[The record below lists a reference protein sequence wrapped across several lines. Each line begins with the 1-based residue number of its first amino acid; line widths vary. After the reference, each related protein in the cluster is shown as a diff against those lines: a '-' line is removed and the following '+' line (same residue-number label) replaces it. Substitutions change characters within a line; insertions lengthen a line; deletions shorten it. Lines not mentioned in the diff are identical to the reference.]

1 MMLTKPKQDSSGLV
15 RIVMIKSGQADYV
28 EIEPHSS
35 VHLVGDNGI
44 GKSMILATIQ
54 FLMIDDWNRGKMK
67 LSNGALKDKE
77 FYFPNSNSYVI
88 FELESVEGVRH
99 LYVIRGLGK
108 TNNFE
113 IEKWAAE
120 GCWFNEGIFIENDAD
135 KSRIRSW
142 DEIRDNLLK
151 QSSSLQKISN
161 KSDRIRVLKTWMGWF
176 GKSKKGDDFSDLYLK
191 FLKLGSIKE
200 SELKE
205 HIISSS
211 VPDNMTKRIDISEDY
226 SRTWREIVEERA
238 NLQKLKSVQTKLS
251 KVIEEHDELVIR
263 KNRLSQQ
270 WINYSNGVQKWAD
283 EAGETTKLLTK
294 EKEELKDL
302 KTQTQKEE
310 SRLFKER
317 EFQKKQYIE
326 KEIQIRNLE
335 ETEVF
340 AKSFDI
346 SSAESGFI
354 DSESK
359 YEELSAKLGSIKNVS
374 SKSLKRKLI
383 EEESKETHLKRIVFN
398 NSKTLFSSMKD
409 NGIDEVNIT
418 NAFRI
423 LDSNLLSSE
432 GTITNIATAKNWI
445 VQLSD
450 SIENDQTII
459 NGIRVSVEKS
469 KMNDFNIDNAKT
481 NLKEVQND
489 LLIIREQLKAID
501 DNKPLL
507 DEKELMFS
515 KMIKMRANID
525 RYTKWNEFG
534 KDDLLNNRTNFE
546 DLKKLK
552 TDNQNQI
559 DEIKAK
565 IEKIEQR
572 FIEIAKEFEDLNQ
585 VEATVQLYRDA
596 GTLLSI
602 ENIPKPEE
610 INIQYQQIVLE
621 LRQLHSDCTDY
632 NRKEI
637 NFDRDFFTVQ
647 AKLGNSIAGF
657 EREDFISEA
666 REKLDGIDT
675 LQTTIQ
681 DLWFELSNN
690 ISGTADDLLKSL
702 REVER
707 KVQSISSSL
716 KKKKITNIEEIHIS
730 IAKDETKVKSIIK
743 AASGSVF
750 NNFESKENRAH
761 FREMEKLFEE
771 KPSIDLLELFNLDLH
786 IKKPGDIERR
796 KIGSIDKSGSEGQIT
811 AIKSHLLMIL
821 LSDVLGKNRAR
832 IPIFLDETG
841 KLGSSNYKQILDMSK
856 EVNIQIMTASPYPVE
871 YAERQHPI
879 IGYGEENRLKIR
891 PEQHW
896 SSITD
901 EGKK

>member
-88 FELESVEGVRH
+88 FELESIEGVRH

-108 TNNFE
+108 TNNFD

-161 KSDRIRVLKTWMGWF
+161 KPDRIRVLKTWMGWF

-263 KNRLSQQ
+263 KNKLSQQ
-270 WINYSNGVQKWAD
+270 WINYANGVQKWAD
-283 EAGETTKLLTK
+283 EAEETTKLLSK
-294 EKEELKDL
+294 EKEKMKDF

-317 EFQKKQYIE
+317 EFQEKQYIE

-335 ETEVF
+335 ETELF

-346 SSAESGFI
+346 SSAESEFT
-354 DSESK
+354 DSELK

-383 EEESKETHLKRIVFN
+383 EEESKEIHLKRIVFD

-409 NGIDEVNIT
+409 SGIDEVNIT

-432 GTITNIATAKNWI
+432 GTITNITTAKDWI
-445 VQLSD
+445 AQLSD

-459 NGIRVSVEKS
+459 NGIRVSIEKS
-469 KMNDFNIDNAKT
+469 KMNDFNIDNAKI

-515 KMIKMRANID
+515 KIIKMRANID
-525 RYTKWNEFG
+525 RYKKWNEFG

-565 IEKIEQR
+565 IETIDQR

-610 INIQYQQIVLE
+610 INIQYQHIVLE

-637 NFDRDFFTVQ
+637 SFDRGFFAVQ

-901 EGKK
+901 EGNK

>member
-88 FELESVEGVRH
+88 FELESIEGVRH

-108 TNNFE
+108 TNNFD

-161 KSDRIRVLKTWMGWF
+161 KPDRIRVLKTWMGWF

-263 KNRLSQQ
+263 KNKLSQQ
-270 WINYSNGVQKWAD
+270 WINYANGVQKWAD
-283 EAGETTKLLTK
+283 EAEETTKLLSK
-294 EKEELKDL
+294 EKEKMKDF

-317 EFQKKQYIE
+317 EFQEKQYIE

-335 ETEVF
+335 ETELF

-346 SSAESGFI
+346 SSAESEFT
-354 DSESK
+354 DSELK

-383 EEESKETHLKRIVFN
+383 EEESKEIHLKRIVFD

-409 NGIDEVNIT
+409 SGIDEVNIT

-432 GTITNIATAKNWI
+432 GTITNITTAKDWI
-445 VQLSD
+445 AQLSD

-459 NGIRVSVEKS
+459 NGIRVSIEKS
-469 KMNDFNIDNAKT
+469 KMNDFNIDNAKI

-515 KMIKMRANID
+515 KIIKMRANID
-525 RYTKWNEFG
+525 RY
-534 KDDLLNNRTNFE
+534 
-546 DLKKLK
+546 KK
-552 TDNQNQI
+552 
-559 DEIKAK
+559 
-565 IEKIEQR
+565 
-572 FIEIAKEFEDLNQ
+572 
-585 VEATVQLYRDA
+585 
-596 GTLLSI
+596 
-602 ENIPKPEE
+602 
-610 INIQYQQIVLE
+610 
-621 LRQLHSDCTDY
+621 
-632 NRKEI
+632 
-637 NFDRDFFTVQ
+637 
-647 AKLGNSIAGF
+647 
-657 EREDFISEA
+657 
-666 REKLDGIDT
+666 
-675 LQTTIQ
+675 
-681 DLWFELSNN
+681 
-690 ISGTADDLLKSL
+690 
-702 REVER
+702 
-707 KVQSISSSL
+707 
-716 KKKKITNIEEIHIS
+716 
-730 IAKDETKVKSIIK
+730 
-743 AASGSVF
+743 
-750 NNFESKENRAH
+750 
-761 FREMEKLFEE
+761 
-771 KPSIDLLELFNLDLH
+771 
-786 IKKPGDIERR
+786 
-796 KIGSIDKSGSEGQIT
+796 
-811 AIKSHLLMIL
+811 
-821 LSDVLGKNRAR
+821 
-832 IPIFLDETG
+832 
-841 KLGSSNYKQILDMSK
+841 
-856 EVNIQIMTASPYPVE
+856 
-871 YAERQHPI
+871 
-879 IGYGEENRLKIR
+879 
-891 PEQHW
+891 
-896 SSITD
+896 
-901 EGKK
+901 